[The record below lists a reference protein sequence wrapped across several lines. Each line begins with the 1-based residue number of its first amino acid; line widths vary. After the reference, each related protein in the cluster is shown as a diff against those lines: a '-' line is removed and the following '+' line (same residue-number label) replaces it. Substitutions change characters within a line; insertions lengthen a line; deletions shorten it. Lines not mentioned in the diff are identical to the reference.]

1 MGRMRRKMAKQ
12 LKSAVSSFRHGEL
25 PALAQSQ
32 ADFDRAVSS
41 YELTDIYDFAVSRL
55 TSQPS
60 YALLLLRRIVDH
72 PARLPIQAFARNALA
87 LYLLDG
93 YDRRHDE
100 NGALLQLLTAGLDSQ
115 VDHFPKDPAVQAAT
129 ACAAFLASDW
139 DEAARSLMS
148 LTDPSWQ
155 AAILPNTFADLSL
168 GSRPDFLMGENDDKL
183 AAFETVVTWT
193 RTNHPSLWPAVA
205 LITGELYIHQ
215 GAFLHAFSLYSSL
228 LGEERQRPFVLTKLG
243 ETCWYMDRLAEAESY
258 YRQAIDAMASGSH
271 ADTQTLRAARISLAV
286 ILCEQGTDIS
296 QAISLFEEHLA
307 EGQPSQPVYHNL
319 AMCHHWRQDYA
330 TSLEYC
336 HKALKLGADETT
348 MLLVAKNHQGLK
360 QFASAVAWCAK
371 ALAYIEHAPPVS
383 RIGKGNAQDIAFA
396 RPEWLSEKKRDI
408 YHCLIHCHL
417 EAGDYAAAADCLTQ
431 ASSLWP
437 RDPALASLQSTLTL
451 LTAGQA
457 STPVQAAAEH
467 HLQQRALMAAIR
479 QEMGKHYPSAQPLT
493 LEFLATGEFLYRTH
507 QHSAMDYSAVL
518 LPYAKALETELTHCL
533 IRRGYITDE
542 ARYTLGEL
550 LYILRK
556 HMGPSALVAGISSVL
571 DLRNAAA
578 HQSATPIQAVEQIR
592 RLFAEDWFS
601 QLWA

>member
-25 PALAQSQ
+25 PALAQNQ

-72 PARLPIQAFARNALA
+72 PARLPIQAYARNALA

-100 NGALLQLLTAGLDSQ
+100 NSALLEVLAAGLNSQ
-115 VDHFPKDPAVQAAT
+115 ADHLPEDPAVQAAT
-129 ACAAFLASDW
+129 VCAAFLASDW
-139 DEAARSLMS
+139 GGSARALMS
-148 LTDPSWQ
+148 LADPAWQ
-155 AAILPNTFADLSL
+155 ASILPNTFADLSL
-168 GSRPDFLMGENDDKL
+168 GSRPDFLMGVHDDKL
-183 AAFETVVTWT
+183 AAFETVLAWS

-205 LITGELYIHQ
+205 LVTGELYIHQ

-228 LGEERQRPFVLTKLG
+228 LGEEPQRPFVLTKLG

-258 YRQAIDAMASGSH
+258 YRQAIDAMVSGH
-271 ADTQTLRAARISLAV
+271 HTDTQTLRAARISLAV

-307 EGQPSQPVYHNL
+307 DGQPSQPVYHNL
-319 AMCHHWRQDYA
+319 AMCHHWRQDYLA
-330 TSLEYC
+330 SLEYC
-336 HKALKLGADETT
+336 HKAIKLGVDETT

-360 QFASAVAWCAK
+360 QFAAAVEWCAK
-371 ALAYIEHAPPVS
+371 ALAYIENAPPVS
-383 RIGKGNAQDIAFA
+383 RLGQGSAQDIAFS

-437 RDPALASLQSTLTL
+437 RDPALANLQSTLAI

-457 STPVQAAAEH
+457 SAPVQAAAEH
-467 HLQQRALMAAIR
+467 HQQQSALMAAIR
-479 QEMGKHYPSAQPLT
+479 QGLGERYPFAQPLT

-507 QHSAMDYSAVL
+507 QQSTIDYSAVL

-533 IRRGYITDE
+533 IRRGYLTDE
-542 ARYTLGEL
+542 AKYTLGEL

-556 HMGPSALVAGISSVL
+556 HTGSTALVAGISSVL

-578 HQSATPIQAVEQIR
+578 HQGATPIQAVEEIR
-592 RLFAEDWFS
+592 HLFAAEWFS
-601 QLWA
+601 QLWS